1 MRIAITQTNIHVV
14 LCQYRDWPMP
24 VPFIFGRKRRHPI
37 MVWPPAMGGVVLPGK
52 VVVALLKEKQE
63 KFCTEYLACG
73 NATQAA
79 IRAGYRARNARQIG
93 AENLTKLVIQ
103 KRIQELREKAAS
115 SKVLTY
121 REKREWIA
129 DRMRDPEERSD
140 IKAKLLDLD
149 NKMEGVYVNR
159 TELSGAG
166 GGAIEFVWA
175 GDDSEG

>member
-1 MRIAITQTNIHVV
+1 M
-14 LCQYRDWPMP
+14 
-24 VPFIFGRKRRHPI
+24 
-37 MVWPPAMGGVVLPGK
+37 
-52 VVVALLKEKQE
+52 LKEKQE

-73 NATQAA
+73 NATEAA
-79 IRAGYRARNARQIG
+79 IRAGYSKKNARIIA
-93 AENLTKLVIQ
+93 AENLSKPNIQ
-103 KRIQELREKAAS
+103 ARLKELREQAAS

-129 DRMRDPEERSD
+129 DRLRDPDERSD
-140 IKAKLLDLD
+140 IKAKLVDLD

-166 GGAIEFVWA
+166 GGPLELVWA

>member
-1 MRIAITQTNIHVV
+1 M
-14 LCQYRDWPMP
+14 
-24 VPFIFGRKRRHPI
+24 
-37 MVWPPAMGGVVLPGK
+37 
-52 VVVALLKEKQE
+52 LKEKQE

-73 NATQAA
+73 NATEAA
-79 IRAGYRARNARQIG
+79 IRAGYSAKNARFIA
-93 AENLTKLVIQ
+93 AENLSKHNIQ
-103 KRIQELREKAAS
+103 ARLRELREKASS

-129 DRMRDPEERSD
+129 DRLRDPDERSD
-140 IKAKLLDLD
+140 IKAKLVDLD

-175 GDDSEG
+175 GEDSEG